1 MGVGVFLFTSVFPGC
16 IYKIIFSVPPKPLPF
31 IYCDG
36 SPCLGLTGGRK
47 LCVSSW
53 LGNICQWQSPLV
65 KSCLAWVWPPKICVS
80 GIWLPGQRCWEVGW
94 LGGHGGTDFMNKLTN
109 MWTPERRESLP
120 LCCHSVF
127 SLNHMVSSAKLGNS
141 RKALARGGPWS
152 WPSQSPKLE
161 VMTFCPVKST
171 QPQVSHYRS
180 TQQVNM
186 VPSLLCASL

>member
-1 MGVGVFLFTSVFPGC
+1 MHLQNYFLS
-16 IYKIIFSVPPKPLPF
+16 SPLN
-31 IYCDG
+31 
-36 SPCLGLTGGRK
+36 PCLSSTVMDHLALGWLEEES
-47 LCVSSW
+47 CVYHLDW
-53 LGNICQWQSPLV
+53 ETLCQWQSPLV

-80 GIWLPGQRCWEVGW
+80 GIWLPGQQCWEVGW
-94 LGGHGGTDFMNKLTN
+94 LGDRGGTDFMNKLTN
-109 MWTPERRESLP
+109 MWAPERRGSLP

-127 SLNHMVSSAKLGNS
+127 SLNHMASSAMLGSS

-180 TQQVNM
+180 TQQVNT